1 MDNKGYFDST
11 EFRELLQRYEQA
23 AETGACSYFGIEEL
37 RDLEAYYIF
46 QESPLMAEDIVELAK
61 KLHPDSPD
69 IVKMEIKLS
78 LCKDE
83 PEVALITLE
92 QFSTPLDDETKL
104 LYAETYMALKDYKEA
119 REVILEL
126 LNQPRIT
133 KETACD
139 ALELMLDC
147 GFAQEALQITDYA
160 LQENG
165 QEKCFWEIKAECL
178 IELQNTNAAIAIYN
192 KLLDSDPYSTFYWE
206 QLAHIYY
213 MINKYGKAIECF
225 EYELAIGEEIEYAC
239 MMQGYCYYF
248 LHNYPKAQTIFEV
261 LAQKY
266 PSSAM
271 PRFYIALCQ
280 FATGQFDAALKGFE
294 EVAHKSEANS
304 IEAMLARINRAIIMS
319 KMGNTEGAAGA
330 ISLAMVMHP
339 QQMKQLLISEGELY
353 ELRDKENLTFKE
365 MNVIDIKEWSQEEQ
379 LYALA
384 RHLIK
389 FGHWSIAKSVL
400 LYAHP
405 DAGDTADFD
414 ACIAYTMYKLGQQEQ
429 MPTYIRKA
437 LEGKSDVLF
446 ELFGLIYDADIS
458 TEAFI
463 SSIKK

>member
-1 MDNKGYFDST
+1 MDNKGYFDSQ

-23 AETGACSYFGIEEL
+23 AESGACSYFGIEEL

-46 QESPLMAEDIVELAK
+46 QDNPLMAEEIVNIAK
-61 KLHPDSPD
+61 RLHPSSPD
-69 IVKMEIKLS
+69 IVKMEVKLS
-78 LCKDE
+78 LCKEE
-83 PEVALITLE
+83 PEVALVLLEEIT
-92 QFSTPLDDETKL
+92 TPHDDETNL
-104 LYAETYMALKDYKEA
+104 LFAETFIAMKEY
-119 REVILEL
+119 REAHDIIIDL
-126 LNQPRIT
+126 LNQPRVT

-160 LQENG
+160 LQENPN
-165 QEKCFWEIKAECL
+165 EKCFWEIKAECL
-178 IELQNTNAAIAIYN
+178 IELQNTKAAIAIYN
-192 KLLDSDPYSTFYWE
+192 KLIDSDPYSTFYWE

-248 LHNYPKAQTIFEV
+248 LRNYPKAQAVFEV
-261 LAQKY
+261 LSQKY

-271 PRFYIALCQ
+271 PRFYVALCQ
-280 FATGQFDAALKGFE
+280 FATGQLDAALKGFE

-304 IEAMLARINRAIIMS
+304 IEAMLARVNRAIIMS
-319 KMGNTEGAAGA
+319 KMGNTDGAAGA

-339 QQMKQLLISEGELY
+339 GQMKQLLISTGELY

-365 MNVIDIKEWSQEEQ
+365 MNVMDIKEWNQEEE
-379 LYALA
+379 LFALA

-389 FGHWSIAKSVL
+389 YGHWNIAKSVL

-414 ACIAYTMYKLGQQEQ
+414 ACIAYTMYRLGQKEQ

-437 LEGKSDVLF
+437 LEGKSDILF

-458 TEAFI
+458 VETFV